1 MSYHVVSC
9 RISDNIECPS
19 TFDHFS
25 LFLSLSLS
33 LSLHFSTS
41 HTPTLSPLFQDWAD
55 KWRKNK
61 RTGAKVADASN
72 SSGGGGTGDVLLSIL
87 RWYDS
92 GPKERKK
99 DSALCSSPFSPF
111 SLAFPLSP
119 HTLPPISSMS
129 NNPMLVK
136 DKAFPLY
143 EDNRKF
149 KFSKMFR
156 SNNVL
161 QTLLKAL
168 KEYFGKQ
175 QQRLRWPALVGK
187 GFHHYA
193 PPVTIRY
200 QR

>member
-1 MSYHVVSC
+1 MAQEQKNRRKSGRRQQQQWRGGNWGRVAVHS
-9 RISDNIECPS
+9 
-19 TFDHFS
+19 S
-25 LFLSLSLS
+25 LVRRQQWS
-33 LSLHFSTS
+33 
-41 HTPTLSPLFQDWAD
+41 
-55 KWRKNK
+55 K
-61 RTGAKVADASN
+61 R
-72 SSGGGGTGDVLLSIL
+72 
-87 RWYDS
+87 DS
-92 GPKERKK
+92 ERQKTM
-99 DSALCSSPFSPF
+99 LITMFYFSPT
-111 SLAFPLSP
+111 FPP
-119 HTLPPISSMS
+119 THISSMS

>member
-1 MSYHVVSC
+1 MAQEQKDRRKSGRRQQQQWWGGDWGRVAVHS
-9 RISDNIECPS
+9 
-19 TFDHFS
+19 S
-25 LFLSLSLS
+25 LVRQWSE
-33 LSLHFSTS
+33 
-41 HTPTLSPLFQDWAD
+41 
-55 KWRKNK
+55 RE
-61 RTGAKVADASN
+61 
-72 SSGGGGTGDVLLSIL
+72 
-87 RWYDS
+87 
-92 GPKERKK
+92 KERQCTM
-99 DSALCSSPFSPF
+99 LITPPFSI
-111 SLAFPLSP
+111 SFPLSP
-119 HTLPPISSMS
+119 HTYHISSMS